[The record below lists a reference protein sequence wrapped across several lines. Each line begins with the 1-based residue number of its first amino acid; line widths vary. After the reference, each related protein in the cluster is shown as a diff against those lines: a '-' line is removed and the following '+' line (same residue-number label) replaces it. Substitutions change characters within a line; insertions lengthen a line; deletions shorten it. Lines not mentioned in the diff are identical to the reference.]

1 MTSDSLLTAAVV
13 LDALEEAGL
22 RELFVCPGSRSAPF
36 AYQAAARDG
45 ASLRA
50 HVRLD
55 ERSAA
60 FHALGAAKATGRPAA
75 VVTTSG
81 TAAGELLPAVMEAHH
96 AGVPLVVITADR
108 PPELRGTGANQTT
121 IQPGIYDGF
130 VRAGVDVVLPADPTG
145 DRRPQDL
152 VDQVRRRLAPALA
165 ALDALPGADGALPGA
180 DGAPAGAGAHAD
192 GGDEERPAG
201 PVHLNIALRD
211 PLQPEHDGEDAARA
225 QVAEAAS
232 LPVPAA
238 EAGSEAP
245 RLASTAA
252 AVRGAAVEVPALSA
266 AQRTLLDAAR
276 APSAART
283 SSPSGSG
290 VPVLVPRRTVV
301 VAGDG
306 AGTGAAQL
314 AQALGLPLFAEP
326 SSQARRG
333 ATAVGPYRAL
343 LETGLGRE
351 IERVLLVGRPTLSRP
366 VAALLAREGVRT
378 AAWRPRPV
386 PWFAPG
392 RRPEPQLRELEQ
404 VLAFTG
410 RAPQTWTRAWAEA
423 DAGARRTAER
433 ILGEHLA
440 AQPGAVPGQI
450 TAAVLWRACQRDGR
464 LLVVG
469 SSNPI
474 RDLDLMAE
482 PDPTAEDGVD
492 VLANRGLAG
501 IDGVVATAMGAALAT
516 GRPTRLLLG
525 DLTLLHDAGSLLQLA
540 GERRPELQI
549 VVLDDRGGG
558 IFSTL
563 EHGGLGET
571 PAYRD
576 PVERFFGTPPTAR
589 IPALCAGYGLDCTE
603 VLTPQQLRDALASP
617 APGISVVV
625 VHADRAGLRS
635 LNRRLVRGLRG

>member
-45 ASLRA
+45 VSLRA

-81 TAAGELLPAVMEAHH
+81 TAAGELMPAVMEAHH
-96 AGVPLVVITADR
+96 AGVALVVITADR

-121 IQPGIYDGF
+121 IQPGIYGGF
-130 VRAGVDVVLPADPTG
+130 VRAGVDVVLPEDPDGHRMPRELADEVL
-145 DRRPQDL
+145 RQ
-152 VDQVRRRLAPALA
+152 LAPALA
-165 ALDALPGADGALPGA
+165 VLDALPGGEAADRPGPRGRAPVDDLPG
-180 DGAPAGAGAHAD
+180 DQ
-192 GGDEERPAG
+192 PAG

-211 PLQPEHDGEDAARA
+211 PLQPEQDGEDAARE
-225 QVAEAAS
+225 QVIEARM
-232 LPVPAA
+232 LRDAA
-238 EAGSEAP
+238 ADPGEDAA
-245 RLASTAA
+245 RLGPTEA
-252 AVRGAAVEVPALSA
+252 AVRWAPGEIPALSG
-266 AQRTLLDAAR
+266 AQRALLAEAR
-276 APSAART
+276 SQPPA
-283 SSPSGSG
+283 
-290 VPVLVPRRTVV
+290 PRRTVV

-343 LETGLGRE
+343 LETGPGRE

-366 VAALLAREGVRT
+366 VAALLAREGVST

-392 RRPEPQLRELEQ
+392 RRPEPQLRGLEE

-410 RAPQTWTRAWAEA
+410 RAPQAWTRAWAEA
-423 DAGARRTAER
+423 DARARGVADR
-433 ILGEHLA
+433 ILVEHLA
-440 AQPGAVPGQI
+440 AHPGAVPGQV
-450 TAAVLWRACQRDGR
+450 TAAELWLACQHDGR

-469 SSNPI
+469 SSNPV
-474 RDLDLMAE
+474 RDLDLMAG
-482 PDPTAEDGVD
+482 PDPTAETGVD

-516 GRPTRLLLG
+516 GRPTRVLLG

-563 EHGGLGET
+563 EHGGLGES

-576 PVERFFGTPPTAR
+576 PVERFFGTPPTAA
-589 IPALCAGYGLDCTE
+589 IPALCAGYGLPCTE
-603 VLTPQQLRDALASP
+603 AVSPEQLRRALASP
-617 APGISVVV
+617 TPGISVVV
-625 VHADRAGLRS
+625 VHAERAGLRS
-635 LNRRLVRGLRG
+635 LDRRLIRGLRG